1 MRLTQGELETI
12 KQVFLEVFESGEIY
26 LFGSRLDDS
35 KRGGDIDLFIK
46 TAHKDK
52 ILDKKISFL
61 SLLKQKIGDQK
72 IDVIISRDIT
82 RTIEQEAL
90 RKGVKL

>member
-1 MRLTQGELETI
+1 MRLTQKEIKTI
-12 KQVFLEVFESGEIY
+12 KQLYLDIFETGDIY

-46 TAHKDK
+46 TSHKDD
-52 ILDKKISFL
+52 ILNKKIKFL
-61 SLLKQKIGDQK
+61 VLLKQKIGDQK
-72 IDVIISRDIT
+72 IDVVVSKDTT

-90 RKGVKL
+90 SKGIRL